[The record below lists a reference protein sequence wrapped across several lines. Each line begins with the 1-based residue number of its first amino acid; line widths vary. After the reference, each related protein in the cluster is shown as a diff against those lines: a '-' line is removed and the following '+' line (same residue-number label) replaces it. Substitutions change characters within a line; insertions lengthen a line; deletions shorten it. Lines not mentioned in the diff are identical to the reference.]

1 VNHFLTSLQELSR
14 KTSECG
20 RLQEKS
26 LALAKELAAVKLYA
40 IFYLKV
46 TVTCENQLYCSLKM
60 TLFLCIVR

>member
-1 VNHFLTSLQELSR
+1 
-14 KTSECG
+14 
-20 RLQEKS
+20 LQEKS

-46 TVTCENQLYCSLKM
+46 TVTCENQLYGSLKM